1 MSTASNSSSPP
12 SSTSSSRRS
21 SAAAAGS
28 GPEGAGA
35 ASGIAGAAPAP
46 SGPDPAAAAEER
58 LDYDVDEGGEDE
70 FEAVDMDG
78 HRPGHVGIHQNVRR
92 DAFHNEHNVYHG
104 TVQMGGSGNQATEK
118 GRG

>member
-1 MSTASNSSSPP
+1 
-12 SSTSSSRRS
+12 
-21 SAAAAGS
+21 
-28 GPEGAGA
+28 
-35 ASGIAGAAPAP
+35 
-46 SGPDPAAAAEER
+46 
-58 LDYDVDEGGEDE
+58 
-70 FEAVDMDG
+70 MDG